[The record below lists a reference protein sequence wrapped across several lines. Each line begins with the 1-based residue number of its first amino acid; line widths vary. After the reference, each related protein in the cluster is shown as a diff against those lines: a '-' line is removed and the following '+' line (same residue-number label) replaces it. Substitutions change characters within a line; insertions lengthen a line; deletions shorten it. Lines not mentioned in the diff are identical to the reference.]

1 MPTPNFN
8 GVYPKLLPTMGVW
21 LGLIGGVFSGLFVV
35 GGGSVPG
42 YSQQPAANRVRFESQ
57 DKAAPPREQN
67 TANPKPLVWAAD
79 DPAQDTLWE
88 FKDPDGWKF
97 LEVDGHRVLSQFRK
111 ASDYQPP
118 HRSPLHIA
126 LLKEQTFESFQLDAW
141 VKSTHAEY
149 GHRDVCL
156 FFGYAAP
163 DQFYYVHMASETDDR
178 ANQIFLVNKAD
189 RIKISTKTNS
199 GTKWDDR
206 WHHVRLTRDCSTG
219 ELAVF
224 FDDMNEPVMTAV
236 DKTIGAGQV
245 GVGSFDDTVDVKRI
259 EIRSR

>member
-1 MPTPNFN
+1 MPTLHPY
-8 GVYPKLLPTMGVW
+8 GVYHRQLQTMSVW
-21 LGLIGGVFSGLFVV
+21 LGLIGVFGGMFVAV
-35 GGGSVPG
+35 ASSVLG
-42 YSQQPAANRVRFESQ
+42 DSQQPTSNRVQFQSQ
-57 DKAAPPREQN
+57 DKGAPPSEQDTVEN
-67 TANPKPLVWAAD
+67 KPWVWTAE
-79 DPAQDTLWE
+79 DPAQDVLWE

-97 LEVDGHRVLSQFRK
+97 VEVDGQRVLSQFRK

-163 DQFYYVHMASETDDR
+163 DQFYYVHMASEMDDR
-178 ANQIFLVNKAD
+178 ANQIFVVNKAD
-189 RIKISTKTNS
+189 RIKISTKTNA

-219 ELAVF
+219 EIAVF
-224 FDDMNEPVMTAV
+224 FDDMNEPVMAAI
-236 DKTIGAGQV
+236 DKTIGTGQV